1 MVRGEDMAKRFDGF
15 SWIECDIMASR
26 LSVFRDSYLGLER
39 AGVSEWGRAELGC
52 AGAGEDF

>member
-1 MVRGEDMAKRFDGF
+1 MGWC
-15 SWIECDIMASR
+15 WIECDIMASS

-39 AGVSEWGRAELGC
+39 AGVSEWGGAELGC